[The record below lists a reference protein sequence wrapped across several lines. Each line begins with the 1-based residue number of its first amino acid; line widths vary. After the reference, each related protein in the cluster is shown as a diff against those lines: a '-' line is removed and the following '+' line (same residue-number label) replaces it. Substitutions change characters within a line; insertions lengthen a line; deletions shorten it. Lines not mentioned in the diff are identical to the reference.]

1 MQIPAPMPRS
11 CSRAAEHLFALSP
24 LRRNQ
29 GSFSAGAKKNV
40 SENIL
45 SRPRVTFYSTAWLL
59 WVLRAAKH
67 WTIPGYS
74 PSRATPASLLWKSR
88 LTKKRVNVK
97 QNYFSGH
104 TVLLIKHAQRFW
116 ALRTSHFLQVP
127 IRTSGHQAQ
136 SLEIAAGSLSVLAFT
151 GWLAVERAAGGPPVL
166 ELGGREKLLDLGR
179 PRSCSKL
186 C

>member
-1 MQIPAPMPRS
+1 MHQRQD
-11 CSRAAEHLFALSP
+11 LALSP

-29 GSFSAGAKKNV
+29 GSFSAGQKVFPKI
-40 SENIL
+40 S
-45 SRPRVTFYSTAWLL
+45 SRGRGPPFTAQ
-59 WVLRAAKH
+59 
-67 WTIPGYS
+67 PGYYGFCAL
-74 PSRATPASLLWKSR
+74 PNTGRFLVILPGELLQPPCFWISR

-97 QNYFSGH
+97 QNYFSGP